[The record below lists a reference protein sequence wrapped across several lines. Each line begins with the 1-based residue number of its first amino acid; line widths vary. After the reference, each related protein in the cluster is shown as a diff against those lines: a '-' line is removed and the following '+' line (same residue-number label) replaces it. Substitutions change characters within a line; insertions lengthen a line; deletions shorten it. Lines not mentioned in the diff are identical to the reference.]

1 MIVVKIPIGS
11 FAEDEAM
18 ESWFAHHAYMV
29 RESASWKA
37 GRSGVVVA
45 NTERLGNG
53 VTLYVLEFEDDLKD
67 IATLCKLT
75 FGGR

>member
-11 FAEDEAM
+11 FAGDELM

-29 RESASWKA
+29 HESASWKE
-37 GRSGVVVA
+37 GRSGVTVV
-45 NTERLGNG
+45 NTERLTNG
-53 VTLYVLEFEDDLKD
+53 VTLYVIEFEDDLKD